1 MSAKTLFKNIMP
13 FIEAGNDGD
22 VIAWDSS
29 KQYGFDNV
37 PMGRGGNQ
45 QEVSTAAAGVSTGT
59 STAYVVGT
67 SPARSANVK
76 GDRVAFTPHVTNG
89 STPTLAVGG
98 APALPILINGV
109 APSSTAM
116 VDTKMYQGVTDGV
129 SWHLA

>member
-22 VIAWDSS
+22 ALVWDST
-29 KQYGFDNV
+29 KQYGIDNV
-37 PMGRGGNQ
+37 PLARTANA
-45 QEVSTAAAGVSTGT
+45 QEVSTGAAGVSTGT
-59 STAYVVGT
+59 STAYVVAT
-67 SPARSANVK
+67 SPTRSANVK

-98 APALPILINGV
+98 APALPILVAGV
-109 APSSTAM
+109 APSSTDLVA
-116 VDTKMYQGVTDGV
+116 TKMYQGVTDGV